1 MTKSGA
7 HISDVLLLENLDK
20 RILDSGKAMA
30 NISQNVNNYL
40 NNVRDTLERQ
50 LEVIQ
55 NRLQEAEQK
64 LSQAEN
70 ALSVCHSS
78 QVVDPLTG
86 TVVPSCA
93 CEESTVE
100 SARTEVEMWRSK
112 YEQGQRIFDECQREI
127 GEYNGPGGGNSL
139 ILTMSDQQTPKAS
152 QFLRDCINKLQ
163 DVLSSNMSVNT
174 DLATGLAQ
182 RESNSP
188 SPDKDRTRDLKES
201 FNL

>member
-55 NRLQEAEQK
+55 DRLQEAEQK

-86 TVVPSCA
+86 AVVPSCA
-93 CEESTVE
+93 CEESAVE
-100 SARTEVEMWRSK
+100 YAQTEVGMWRSK

-127 GEYNGPGGGNSL
+127 REYNGPGGGNSL
-139 ILTMSDQQTPKAS
+139 VLTMSDQQTPKAS

-174 DLATGLAQ
+174 DLGTRLAPK
-182 RESNSP
+182 ESNSP
-188 SPDKDRTRDLKES
+188 SLDGGRTSDLKEF

>member
-70 ALSVCHSS
+70 ALIVCHSS

-86 TVVPSCA
+86 AVVPSCA
-93 CEESTVE
+93 CEESAVE

-139 ILTMSDQQTPKAS
+139 VLTMNDQQTPKAS

-174 DLATGLAQ
+174 DLGTRLAPK
-182 RESNSP
+182 ESNSP
-188 SPDKDRTRDLKES
+188 SLDGGRTSDLKEF